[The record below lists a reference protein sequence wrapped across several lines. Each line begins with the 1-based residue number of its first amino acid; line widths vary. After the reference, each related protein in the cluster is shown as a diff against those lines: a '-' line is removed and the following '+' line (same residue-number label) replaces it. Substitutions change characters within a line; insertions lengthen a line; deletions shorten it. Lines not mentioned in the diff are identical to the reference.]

1 MIARCS
7 LALLAGAAFLA
18 LAAPAYAAD
27 SVWGDGVEVMGD
39 QEMQGLRGGLA
50 IAPGIDVSF
59 AAVITTTV
67 NGVPALTTQLTWTD
81 VGAFVEQT
89 VGQAGEQIDALTP
102 EQQQALGVAGLNG
115 QNGVVIAD
123 ADGVTALVHNVTE
136 GALQN
141 IIINNATGRD
151 ISQSVDVTLTL
162 PGFEVMQN
170 SLLVEHLGFHLSD
183 DMQGVI
189 FSPGG

>member
-1 MIARCS
+1 MMGRYTF
-7 LALLAGAAFLA
+7 ALLASAAFFA
-18 LAAPAYAAD
+18 FAVPAYAAD
-27 SVWGDGVEVMGD
+27 DSWGDGVEVMSD
-39 QEMQGLRGGLA
+39 QEMQGLRGGLS
-50 IAPGIDVSF
+50 IAPGIDVNF

-89 VGQAGEQIDALTP
+89 VGQVGEQIDALTP
-102 EQQQALGVAGLNG
+102 EQQAALGVSGLNG

-123 ADGVTALVHNVTE
+123 AAGVTALVHNVTE

-162 PGFEVMQN
+162 PGFEMMQN
-170 SLLVEHLGFHLSD
+170 SLLVEHLGFRLSD
-183 DMQGVI
+183 DMQSVI
-189 FSPGG
+189 FGPGG